1 MNNMIHQGTSDWL
14 KQRLGKFTGSAIGDL
29 MAKGKKKDDIFGKE
43 AMKYIYDVAA
53 ERNLLQAYIDDDY
66 LWDIY
71 QNQVSVS
78 NKYLTWGHDNEP
90 LAVEMYESMTGRICE
105 EVGSI
110 SHPHIPNFAAS
121 PDRLTTDNGK
131 PLVVEIKSP
140 MPKTFM
146 LYKAEVK
153 DNASL
158 LATKPEYYWQIQAEL
173 SVTGYKEADFVCFCP
188 FLKNPLHI
196 VRITADEDAQKEIE
210 FRINEA
216 EKIIR
221 NLIN

>member
-1 MNNMIHQGTSDWL
+1 MNDMIHQGTSDWL

-29 MAKGKKKDDIFGKE
+29 MTKGKKKDDIFGQK
-43 AMKYIYDVAA
+43 AMTYIYDVAA

-66 LWDIY
+66 LWEIY

-90 LAVEMYESMTGRICE
+90 LAVEMYESMTGRVCE

-173 SVTGYKEADFVCFCP
+173 FVTGCKEADFVCFCP

-210 FRINEA
+210 YRINEA
-216 EKIIR
+216 EKIIL

>member
-1 MNNMIHQGTSDWL
+1 MDNMIHQGTSDWL
-14 KQRLGKFTGSAIGDL
+14 KQRLGCFTGSAIGDL
-29 MAKGKKKDDIFGKE
+29 MTKGKKKDDIFGQK
-43 AMKYIYDVAA
+43 AMEYIYHVAA

-66 LWDIY
+66 LWEIY

-78 NKYLTWGHDNEP
+78 NKYLTWGHENEP
-90 LAVEMYESMTGRICE
+90 LAVEMYESMTGRVCE

-158 LATKPEYYWQIQAEL
+158 LATKPGYYWQIQAEL
-173 SVTGYKEADFVCFCP
+173 SVTGCKEADFVCFCP

-216 EKIIR
+216 EKIIK

>member
-1 MNNMIHQGTSDWL
+1 MNNTQGTSDWL
-14 KQRLGKFTGSAIGDL
+14 KLRLGKITGSAVGNL
-29 MAKGKKKDDIFGKE
+29 MTKGRKKDEIFGQT
-43 AMKYIYDVAA
+43 ALSYIYSVAS

-66 LWDIY
+66 LWEIY
-71 QNQVSVS
+71 QNQISVN
-78 NKYLTWGHDNEP
+78 NKFTQWGHENEP
-90 LAVEMYESMTGRICE
+90 LAVEMYESMTGRVCE

-121 PDRLTTDNGK
+121 PDRLTTDNGNK
-131 PLVVEIKSP
+131 IVCEVKSP
-140 MPKTFM
+140 LPKTFM
-146 LYKAEVK
+146 KYKSEIK

-158 LATKPEYYWQIQAEL
+158 LAVEPMYFYQVQAEMM
-173 SVTGYKEADFVCFCP
+173 VTGCTEADFVCFCP

-216 EKIIR
+216 EKIIK

>member
-1 MNNMIHQGTSDWL
+1 MNNTQGEKSWFVS
-14 KQRLGKFTGSAIGDL
+14 RLGKFTGSAIGDL
-29 MAKGKKKDDIFGKE
+29 MAKGKKKDDIFGQK
-43 AMKYIYDVAA
+43 AMTYIYDVAA

-90 LAVEMYESMTGRICE
+90 LAVEMYESMTGRVCE

-158 LATKPEYYWQIQAEL
+158 LAAKPEYYWQIQAEL

-210 FRINEA
+210 FRIAEA
-216 EKIIR
+216 EKIIK

>member
-1 MNNMIHQGTSDWL
+1 MNNTQGEKSWFVS
-14 KQRLGKFTGSAIGDL
+14 RLGKFTGSAIGDL
-29 MAKGKKKDDIFGKE
+29 MAKGKKKDDIFGQK
-43 AMKYIYDVAA
+43 AMTYIYDVAA

-90 LAVEMYESMTGRICE
+90 LAVEMYESMTGRVCE

-216 EKIIR
+216 EKIIK